1 MTIKKQVIL
10 QALRDCR
17 DIYGHDDDVMINR
30 DWDGYTILSIEGT
43 KEKTDWITNIKFLL
57 KSDSCHRGFKVNAYR
72 SLAKLVCEYEA
83 LDPKRTLVLAGHSL
97 GGATATIIAD
107 LILPHNDNIALVTAG
122 SPRPGGRA
130 LRKRLENVEHHRFVH
145 GSDVVPLTPP
155 WLFGYV
161 HTHPKIHLDDTF
173 TTRFDGVI
181 DHNIKDYVNQAAIML
196 FPKTYVD
203 PSKLRKNEYPSHT
216 NPSDRVIGL
225 ASSGLL
231 FPEIEK

>member
-1 MTIKKQVIL
+1 MTLKKQVIL

-17 DIYGHDDDVMINR
+17 DVYGHDDDVMINR

-43 KEKTDWITNIKFLL
+43 KEKTDWFTNIKFLL

-83 LDPKRTLVLAGHSL
+83 LDPKRKLVLAGHSL
-97 GGATATIIAD
+97 GGATATVIAD

-145 GSDVVPLTPP
+145 GSDIVPLTPP

-161 HTHPKIHLDDTF
+161 HTHPKIHLDDAIS
-173 TTRFDGVI
+173 TRWDGVM
-181 DHNIKDYVNQAAIML
+181 DHNINDYVFESQKML
-196 FPKTYVD
+196 FPGSYDNPVNMEKIEN
-203 PSKLRKNEYPSHT
+203 PNRKVKKPLI
-216 NPSDRVIGL
+216 P
-225 ASSGLL
+225 
-231 FPEIEK
+231 